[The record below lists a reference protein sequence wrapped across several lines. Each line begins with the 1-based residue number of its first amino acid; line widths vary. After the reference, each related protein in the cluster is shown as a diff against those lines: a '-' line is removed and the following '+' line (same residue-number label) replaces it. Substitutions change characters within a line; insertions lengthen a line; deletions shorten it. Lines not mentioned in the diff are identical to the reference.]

1 MSKKP
6 LTYEQKWKK
15 WKNKRKNKKHQV
27 NPKTKSKTHF
37 RKFLAW
43 NNKIRGKNKN

>member
-15 WKNKRKNKKHQV
+15 WKSKRKDKKPKV
-27 NPKTKSKTHF
+27 NPKTKTKTHF
-37 RKFLAW
+37 RKFLTW
-43 NNKIRGKNKN
+43 NKKVRGK

>member
-1 MSKKP
+1 MNKKP

-15 WKNKRKNKKHQV
+15 WKSKRKKKPKV
-27 NPKTKSKTHF
+27 NPKTKTRF

-43 NNKIRGKNKN
+43 NKRVRGK